1 MMMNDD
7 EEKDWIFYCYYCY
20 CTIVVIIGPSYPFST
35 RACSVILYVTG
46 NLMI

>member
-1 MMMNDD
+1 MMKKKKKTD
-7 EEKDWIFYCYYCY
+7 FLLLYYCY
-20 CTIVVIIGPSYPFST
+20 CTIVVIGPSYPFST

>member
-1 MMMNDD
+1 MMMND
-7 EEKDWIFYCYYCY
+7 EENLIFYCYYCY
-20 CTIVVIIGPSYPFST
+20 CTIVVIGPSYPFST